1 MEELINHCFGF
12 SPEESWGQSQK
23 LDPRVGIL
31 GQIISDGFK
40 LLHDPRRDQDRAG
53 TGQLLAFLLSSRE
66 ASLILRFGLDNLGLG
81 EGAAERRSNIVL
93 QLLES
98 LILRRRQSLS

>member
-40 LLHDPRRDQDRAG
+40 LLHDPRRDQDRSG
-53 TGQLLAFLLSSRE
+53 KGQLLSFLLSSRE
-66 ASLILRFGLDNLGLG
+66 ASLILRLGLDKLGLG
-81 EGAAERRSNIVL
+81 EGEAERRINIVF

-98 LILRRRQSLS
+98 

>member
-1 MEELINHCFGF
+1 MPCSMEELINHCFGF
-12 SPEESWGQSQK
+12 SPDESWGQSQK
-23 LDPRVGIL
+23 LDPGVGVL

-53 TGQLLAFLLSSRE
+53 KDRLLGFLLSSRE
-66 ASLILRFGLDNLGLG
+66 ASLILRLGLDNLGLG
-81 EGAAERRSNIVL
+81 EGEAERRINIVF

-98 LILRRRQSLS
+98 

>member
-1 MEELINHCFGF
+1 MPCSMEELINHCFGF

-40 LLHDPRRDQDRAG
+40 LLHDPRRDQDRSG
-53 TGQLLAFLLSSRE
+53 KGRLLSFLLSSRE
-66 ASLILRFGLDNLGLG
+66 ASLILRLGLDKLGLG
-81 EGAAERRSNIVL
+81 EGEAERRINIVF

-98 LILRRRQSLS
+98 

>member
-1 MEELINHCFGF
+1 M
-12 SPEESWGQSQK
+12 
-23 LDPRVGIL
+23 DPRVGVL

-40 LLHDPRRDQDRAG
+40 LLHDPRRDQDRVG
-53 TGQLLAFLLSSRE
+53 TGWLLGFLLSSRE

-81 EGAAERRSNIVL
+81 DGEAERRTNIVF

-98 LILRRRQSLS
+98 

>member
-1 MEELINHCFGF
+1 MG
-12 SPEESWGQSQK
+12 
-23 LDPRVGIL
+23 VL

-53 TGQLLAFLLSSRE
+53 TGRLLGFLMSSRK

-81 EGAAERRSNIVL
+81 EGEADRRINIVF

-98 LILRRRQSLS
+98 

>member
-1 MEELINHCFGF
+1 MG
-12 SPEESWGQSQK
+12 
-23 LDPRVGIL
+23 VL

-40 LLHDPRRDQDRAG
+40 LLHDPRRDQDRVG
-53 TGQLLAFLLSSRE
+53 TGWLLGFLLSSRE

-81 EGAAERRSNIVL
+81 EGEAERRTNIVF

-98 LILRRRQSLS
+98 